1 MAKIFADFERSMG
14 LLYATTG
21 GVLIL
26 FLHSLVEFRLGR
38 NERSRLLRQ
47 MLIVGWQTVPLALLI
62 GLFTGMTVALGTGL
76 VLASFGQQVFIAS
89 IVAESMVKEMGPV
102 FTAFIIAARVGAAM
116 TAELGTM
123 AVNDEVDVLR
133 VLGISVNRYLT
144 MPRIVAALIMTPA
157 LTAYAVCMG
166 LLGGYIVAGPYFDV
180 SWVTYKAETF
190 RVLTVT
196 EIFQGLSKGVFFGII
211 YSSVC
216 CYMGLTTRG
225 GAEGVGRSTTNGVV
239 VSLSGILIANYLL
252 TRYMFG

>member
-1 MAKIFADFERSMG
+1 MFRWWADFERRMG
-14 LLYATTG
+14 RIYGATG
-21 GVLIL
+21 GVIL
-26 FLHSLVEFRLGR
+26 LFIRAILELRLGR
-38 NERSRLLRQ
+38 NDRYRLLRQ

-76 VLASFGQQVFIAS
+76 VLSGFGQEVFIAS

-133 VLGISVNRYLT
+133 VLGISVDRYLA
-144 MPRIVAALIMTPA
+144 MPRIIAALVMTPA
-157 LTAYAVCMG
+157 LTAYAVVLG
-166 LLGGYIVAGPYFDV
+166 LIGGFVVAGPYFGV
-180 SWVTYKAETF
+180 SWVTYRAETF
-190 RVLTVT
+190 RVLTSMEV
-196 EIFQGLSKGVFFGII
+196 FQGLSKGLFFGAI

-225 GAEGVGRSTTNGVV
+225 GAEGVGKSTTTAVV
-239 VSLSGILIANYLL
+239 ISLSGILVANYLL

>member
-1 MAKIFADFERSMG
+1 MARWWADLERRMG
-14 LLYATTG
+14 GIYGASG
-21 GVLIL
+21 GVILL
-26 FLHSLVEFRLGR
+26 FLHALTEFRLGR
-38 NERSRLLRQ
+38 NDRYRLLRQ
-47 MLIVGWQTVPLALLI
+47 MMIVGWQTVPLALLI

-76 VLASFGQQVFIAS
+76 VLAGFGQQVFIAS

-133 VLGISVNRYLT
+133 VLGISVNRYLA
-144 MPRIVAALIMTPA
+144 MPRIIAALIMTPA
-157 LTAYAVCMG
+157 LTAYAVVLG
-166 LLGGYIVAGPYFDV
+166 LLGGYVVAGPYFDV
-180 SWVTYKAETF
+180 AWVTYRTETF
-190 RVLTVT
+190 RVLTSMEV
-196 EIFQGLSKGVFFGII
+196 FQGLSKGVFFGAI

-225 GAEGVGRSTTNGVV
+225 GAEGVGKSTTTAVV
-239 VSLSGILIANYLL
+239 VSLSGIMVANYLL